1 MIKLILFIFIYI
13 INLFNYFINFNE
25 INFETLKFMKT
36 TNELE
41 DYIAVEL
48 DINDPK
54 KRKHIIKKYIKNT
67 FLHDKIILKEIV
79 NDNRLRFYIHHGY
92 FDGLTTAFL
101 LDDILKLPN
110 PVRNREISKIPFI
123 PGLSDIIGIFYI
135 IYLYSLKKLINF
147 KPLKEAFIISKHY
160 NMIEYNNRKEFY
172 NNKYSLS
179 KLILADIVY
188 KIVKNTKINNFLII
202 VSNDLACKNA
212 NNLIPIIFTMEY
224 DNYDNFI
231 YKFMKKIKLNY
242 FLIKQSQN
250 IIQLRQ
256 FITYYL
262 DNDVTYNSKKNVN
275 FDVVITLV
283 PLTNISVPYLK
294 NIKVINK
301 RPRSMLYINIIT
313 DKDNVYVSYNSIFN
327 EFKNF
332 NLE

>member
-1 MIKLILFIFIYI
+1 MKIVIILFLYI

-25 INFETLKFMKT
+25 INFETLRFMKLT
-36 TNELE
+36 KELD
-41 DYIAVEL
+41 DYMVVEI
-48 DINDPK
+48 DINDRK
-54 KRKHIIKKYIKNT
+54 KRKLIIKKYIKNT
-67 FLHDKIILKEIV
+67 FLHDKIILKKIV

-92 FDGLTTAFL
+92 YDGLKTTFL

-110 PVRNREISKIPFI
+110 PIRNKELPKILFI
-123 PGLSDIIGIFYI
+123 PGISDIIGIFYV
-135 IYLYSLKKLINF
+135 IYLYSLKKSINF
-147 KPLKEAFIISKHY
+147 KSLKETYIISKKY
-160 NMIEYNNRKEFY
+160 NMLEYNNKKQFY

-179 KLILADIVY
+179 NLILADIAY

-202 VSNDLACKNA
+202 VSNDLTCKNV
-212 NNLIPIIFTMEY
+212 NNLIPIIFSMDY

-242 FLIKQSQN
+242 FLINQSKN

-262 DNDVTYNSKKNVN
+262 DNDLPYDSHKNVI
-275 FDVVITLV
+275 FDVVITLI
-283 PLTNISVPYLK
+283 PLTNISVPYLE

-313 DKDNVYVSYNSIFN
+313 DKDNIYVSYNSIFD

>member
-1 MIKLILFIFIYI
+1 MMKLVIIFFLYV

-25 INFETLKFMKT
+25 INFETLRFMKQT
-36 TNELE
+36 KELD
-41 DYIAVEL
+41 DYMVVEL

-54 KRKHIIKKYIKNT
+54 KRKLIIKKYIKNT
-67 FLHDKIILKEIV
+67 FLHDKIILKKIV

-92 FDGLTTAFL
+92 YDGLKTIFL

-110 PVRNREISKIPFI
+110 PIRNKELSKTPFI
-123 PGLSDIIGIFYI
+123 PGISDIIGIFYV

-147 KPLKEAFIISKHY
+147 RPLKEAFIISKQY
-160 NMIEYNNRKEFY
+160 NMLEYNNKKQFY

-179 KLILADIVY
+179 NLILADIAY

-202 VSNDLACKNA
+202 VSNDLTCKNV
-212 NNLIPIIFTMEY
+212 NNLIPIIFHMDY

-242 FLIKQSQN
+242 FLINQSRN

-262 DNDVTYNSKKNVN
+262 DNDETYNSQKNVV
-275 FDVVITLV
+275 FDVVITLI
-283 PLTNISVPYLK
+283 PLTNISVPYLN

-313 DKDNVYVSYNSIFN
+313 DKNNVYVSYNSIFN

-332 NLE
+332 NL